1 MAAKNEK
8 AEVKEES
15 LPVKHTA
22 PDKPK
27 PQESIYSAE
36 ELAAGAETLF
46 GTRPECVAAALR
58 EKGITKC
65 TKKEAG
71 DIVGR
76 FIRKEVK

>member
-58 EKGITKC
+58 KR
-65 TKKEAG
+65 A
-71 DIVGR
+71 
-76 FIRKEVK
+76 